1 MSRFFV
7 KEADVHSDF
16 IDITG
21 EDVSHI
27 RKVLRLRCGDQITVC
42 DGKGNDYLVNIE
54 QIEND
59 QVCTRII
66 SSKKTET
73 EPPIEVTLFQG
84 IPKSDKMD
92 WIIQKCVELGIHKI
106 VPVHTERT
114 IVKIESKKDAE
125 NKVGRW
131 QRISSEA
138 AKQCNRG
145 IIPKVEYPVCFEEA
159 LKMAGESDLSIMP
172 YEKENSQG
180 LRSCLTVQD
189 IKKIAFFIGPE
200 GGFSEKEVEKA
211 TLNGTSTVTLGP
223 RILRT
228 ETAGIT
234 ALTIIMYQLG
244 DMGK

>member
-7 KEADVHSDF
+7 KESDIHSEY
-16 IDITG
+16 IDIKG
-21 EDVSHI
+21 DDVGHI

-42 DGKGNDYLVNIE
+42 DGKGNDFSVIIE

-59 QVCTRII
+59 KVQTRII
-66 SSKKTET
+66 NSNKSET

-84 IPKSDKMD
+84 LPKSDKMD

-106 VPVHTERT
+106 IPMQTERT
-114 IVKIESKKDAE
+114 IVKIDSKKDAE

-131 QRISSEA
+131 QKISSEA

-145 IIPKVEYPVCFEEA
+145 VIPSVEYPVNFEQA
-159 LKMAGESDLSIMP
+159 INMAGEFDLSIMP
-172 YEKENSQG
+172 YEKENSKS
-180 LRSCLTVQD
+180 LREFLTIQNV
-189 IKKIAFFIGPE
+189 KKIAFFIGPE

-211 TLNGTSTVTLGP
+211 NSRGTHTVTLGP

-228 ETAGIT
+228 ETAGIAT
-234 ALTIIMYQLG
+234 LTIIMYQLG
-244 DMGK
+244 DISK